1 MRHHPFHWNKVI
13 LLTSFLTV
21 FVSFSIRSGFG
32 ILLPEI
38 MDALALTK
46 AQAGYIGSAY
56 FVSYMVFAPLLGIL
70 TDKIGGRKVI
80 TTFCIVLAAG
90 TVLMGW
96 ITYLWMACLFHSIVG
111 VGAAA
116 CWAPVSALLQ
126 KWFSERQRGM
136 ALGILTVGAYLG
148 PAMMGLLL
156 PRLLFGYGWRFSWF
170 LLGLLAL
177 IMVPTNG
184 LLLRSKPED
193 VSIKFQSEVSSL
205 GTSMSQIDYR
215 GMLKTS
221 KFWLIGTS
229 YLAMSFATNI
239 AYIFLVTYTTLELKM
254 GYAVASMLV
263 TVWAL
268 CGILGALIFPAL
280 SDRLG
285 RRRTL
290 AVSNLMLAFS
300 FSAFVLF
307 KSDAFLLTLSVVALG
322 LFEGGI
328 WPIYAACAA
337 DYFSSSVAGTV
348 MGFWTTLY
356 GLGAM
361 ISPPIAGYLAD
372 SYGTFFWSFV
382 MSSIVAMVATLLILR
397 VKDPSRFHAS
407 GIYDMQQS

>member
-1 MRHHPFHWNKVI
+1 MRYPSFHWSKVI

-38 MDALALTK
+38 MDALSLTNT
-46 AQAGYIGSAY
+46 QAAYIGSAY
-56 FVSYMVFAPLLGIL
+56 FVAYMVFAPLLGIL

-80 TTFCIVLAAG
+80 TTFCIVMGAG
-90 TVLMGW
+90 TVLMGT
-96 ITYLWMACLFHSIVG
+96 ITYLWTACLFHFLVG

-126 KWFSERQRGM
+126 KWFSARRRGI
-136 ALGILTVGAYLG
+136 ALGILTVGAALG
-148 PAMMGLLL
+148 GAIIGLIL
-156 PRLLFGYGWRFSWF
+156 PRILFGYGWRFSWY

-177 IMVPTNG
+177 IMVPING

-193 VSIKFQSEVSSL
+193 VSVKVQGEVSNQ
-205 GTSMSQIDYR
+205 GTPMAQIDYR
-215 GMLKTS
+215 EMLRTS

-229 YLAMSFATNI
+229 YLAMSFATYI
-239 AYIFLVTYTTLELKM
+239 AYVFLVTYATEELKIEL
-254 GYAVASMLV
+254 AVAGMLV
-263 TVWAL
+263 TVSAL
-268 CGILGALIFPAL
+268 CGIPGALILPTL

-300 FSAFVLF
+300 LSAFVLV
-307 KSDAFLLTLSVVALG
+307 KSDVFLLTLSAVALG
-322 LFEGGI
+322 VFSGGI

-337 DYFSSSVAGTV
+337 DYFSPSVAGTV

-356 GLGAM
+356 GLGST

-372 SYGTFFWSFV
+372 LYGTFFWSFI
-382 MSSIVAMVATLLILR
+382 MSSMVAVMATLLILR
-397 VKDPSRFHAS
+397 VKAPSRAH
-407 GIYDMQQS
+407 